1 MATAPW
7 SRSLIVALLAPTSL
21 LLSAP
26 AFANDEA
33 VKVSGKMWVSYSLDL
48 TDSEAMANEFDV
60 DRAYLTFKKNIGDNV
75 TTRLT
80 LDVGRDKDQTT
91 SFVDSLGTEVELDTP
106 QDPRLH
112 AFVKYAYVG
121 WKASDEVELR
131 LGSAQT
137 PYVSFA
143 GKIWGHRFLS
153 KVFIASVGLQ
163 GGADLGVH
171 ALGNHAEGQVSW
183 QAAVMNGGGH
193 KKAEDDLAKRA
204 QLRVTVDPLADG
216 GSRLPITLYGG
227 TEVGGPDD
235 PQSFGLGSVGFKS
248 DMVAVLVDYL
258 MVFESGSTGQGV
270 GLALVPSIPDIV
282 DFPVRVD
289 WYDPNTD
296 IDADSATRVL
306 AGLSRTV
313 AKKVRVAGVY
323 ERTTPE
329 DAPDF
334 VEHGVVARVEAGF

>member
-163 GGADLGVH
+163 GGADLG
-171 ALGNHAEGQVSW
+171 ALSQER
-183 QAAVMNGGGH
+183 
-193 KKAEDDLAKRA
+193 LAP
-204 QLRVTVDPLADG
+204 PLAPHRADEVAERPRPIRDRP
-216 GSRLPITLYGG
+216 SR
-227 TEVGGPDD
+227 V
-235 PQSFGLGSVGFKS
+235 FKRRAGAPALS
-248 DMVAVLVDYL
+248 
-258 MVFESGSTGQGV
+258 
-270 GLALVPSIPDIV
+270 GLARPH
-282 DFPVRVD
+282 
-289 WYDPNTD
+289 
-296 IDADSATRVL
+296 
-306 AGLSRTV
+306 
-313 AKKVRVAGVY
+313 
-323 ERTTPE
+323 
-329 DAPDF
+329 
-334 VEHGVVARVEAGF
+334 HG